1 MTISNLKSITL
12 FVADQDAALDFYTG
26 KLGFTVRQ
34 DVTNGEHRWLE
45 VVPEGAQT
53 GVLLLRPF
61 PGIQPGTA
69 RGIMLAVADVEA
81 EATGLRE
88 AGVEVA
94 GPTQMPWGM
103 EATFADPDGNGFVLS
118 AAR

>member
-1 MTISNLKSITL
+1 MAISNLKSITL
-12 FVADQDAALDFYTG
+12 FVADQDAALTFYTG

-34 DVTNGEHRWLE
+34 DVSNGEHRWLE
-45 VVPEGAQT
+45 VVPEGGQT

-61 PGIQPGTA
+61 PDIQPGAA

-81 EATGLRE
+81 GVAELQE
-88 AGVEVA
+88 VGVEVS
-94 GPTQMPWGM
+94 GPTQMPWGL
-103 EATFADPDGNGFVLS
+103 EATFSDPDGNGFVLS